1 MLDLSSANDTRV
13 CIDHGRWEEDKGSCS
28 GREGGEGGKKEEEEE
43 EETDREERM
52 GRGGNPSTCLLVSP
66 IVYLRFFIFAREDLV
81 PFGNETCPPSKF
93 ETKSKQSFIITVG
106 GMFRT
111 RYFQRTIRF
120 LQN

>member
-1 MLDLSSANDTRV
+1 M
-13 CIDHGRWEEDKGSCS
+13 E
-28 GREGGEGGKKEEEEE
+28 GREEREEKKEEEEE